1 MNIFE
6 YATRTKMRFE
16 TPRQAAVINV
26 EDLWDLPL
34 TSSKPNGI
42 SLDGVAR
49 IIAGK
54 LNEHEKMQSFV
65 APNSNDTAVNDL
77 KIALEIVKHVINVR
91 KEENEAKR
99 AAEEKERQRRRIKEL
114 IAQKQDESLAS
125 KNVDELLELLNS
137 M

>member
-6 YATRTKMRFE
+6 YATRTKLRFA
-16 TPRQAAVINV
+16 TPRWGISV

-34 TSSKPNGI
+34 TTSKPGGI
-42 SLDGVAR
+42 SLDNVAR
-49 IIAGK
+49 TIAAK
-54 LNEHEKMQSFV
+54 LNENEKMQSFV
-65 APNSNDTAVNDL
+65 APNLNDTEMKEL

-114 IAQKQDESLAS
+114 IAQKQDENLAS